1 MVSFLSSSSL
11 EREEYGVSRIP
22 HRADSRQRLHT
33 GCLYV
38 QHCDMTAT
46 RARDKQT
53 FNSSA
58 HRSTTAG
65 SRSKCGVNRWAFCK
79 LLSDRNNAEEFQLI
93 VVQTTTGSRSTGT
106 STRAQIPQSR
116 DPDPGPWPTKWN
128 LAAWSNPSRGQVCTP
143 AWECSWGRGYTG
155 VPIRLLGT
163 PNFAVWGRVEFY
175 EPRPN
180 LRAKWGRVWS
190 LIMAHECN

>member
-1 MVSFLSSSSL
+1 MESAYTLEDHTNSLLRAHAPNYSVAGLTSSNSVSPPMVSFLSSSSL

-22 HRADSRQRLHT
+22 HRADPRQRLHT

-65 SRSKCGVNRWAFCK
+65 SRSKCGVNK
-79 LLSDRNNAEEFQLI
+79 
-93 VVQTTTGSRSTGT
+93 
-106 STRAQIPQSR
+106 
-116 DPDPGPWPTKWN
+116 
-128 LAAWSNPSRGQVCTP
+128 
-143 AWECSWGRGYTG
+143 
-155 VPIRLLGT
+155 
-163 PNFAVWGRVEFY
+163 
-175 EPRPN
+175 
-180 LRAKWGRVWS
+180 
-190 LIMAHECN
+190 